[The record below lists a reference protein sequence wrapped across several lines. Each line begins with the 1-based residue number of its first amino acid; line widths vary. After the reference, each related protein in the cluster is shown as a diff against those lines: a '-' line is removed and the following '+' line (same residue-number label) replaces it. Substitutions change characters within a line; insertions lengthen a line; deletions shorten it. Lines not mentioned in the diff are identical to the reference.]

1 MYELYPYFTND
12 GSIGLFSP
20 EADDIYH
27 STYGALTEAYEKFI
41 IPAELDT
48 YFENNSQ
55 IKVLDICYGIG
66 YNSKSFLNFILEKNI
81 LKFEKNIKKNHI
93 LKYNIA
99 TIYTNKIF
107 NRINKLFCIYKRY
120 TDKIFN
126 NKDIQNNISEI
137 RGIINNNDTIY
148 SNNILQDKLS
158 INNKKYKIYLKVLDT
173 DKNLF
178 YLSPF
183 FRQGN
188 KNDKKYNKL
197 NFNYE
202 KITKL
207 LNNEFNQK
215 YQLDQNINL
224 LIFKYIINNC
234 PDIFE
239 DSEIL
244 RILNSKK
251 YKPFFDQKLCA
262 YFKLLRNKRSKY
274 TLPGSLYVFLH
285 NIYYSHVSTSYKK
298 ALNGLKINNFIFEHI
313 IADARQSILSD
324 NNIYNF
330 IFLDAFTPAKCPALW
345 SLEFFK
351 LLFEHL
357 DVNNGMILTYS
368 NSAAVRNAMINAG
381 FFVGK
386 IFNKELNKFTGT
398 IATKNKTL
406 IKHELSEFD
415 LGLIN
420 SKAGIFYRD
429 ENLNQLNEQIIAT
442 HQKEV
447 YESDKISSSKYI
459 KQFKLTTEN

>member
-20 EADDIYH
+20 EVDDIYH

-41 IPAELDT
+41 IPAELDI
-48 YFENNSQ
+48 FIENNSQ

-66 YNSKSFLNFILEKNI
+66 YNTKSFLNFLFEKNI
-81 LKFEKNIKKNHI
+81 LKFKKNIKKNYI
-93 LKYNIA
+93 LKHSIA
-99 TIYTNKIF
+99 PIYTNKIF
-107 NRINKLFCIYKRY
+107 NLINQIICNYKRY
-120 TDKIFN
+120 TNKIFN
-126 NKDIQNNISEI
+126 NNDIQNNIFEFTQT
-137 RGIINNNDTIY
+137 INNTDTIY
-148 SNNILQDKLS
+148 SNNILEDKLCTQ
-158 INNKKYKIYLKVLDT
+158 NKKYKIYLKVLDT
-173 DKNLF
+173 DRNLL

-188 KNDKKYNKL
+188 KNDKKFNNL
-197 NFNYE
+197 NFNYG

-207 LNNEFNQK
+207 LNNEFKQK

-224 LIFKYIINNC
+224 LIFKYIINKC

-262 YFKLLRNKRSKY
+262 YFKLLKSKRSKY
-274 TLPGSLYVFLH
+274 TLLGSLFAFLH

-298 ALNGLKINNFIFEHI
+298 ALNSLKINSFIFEHV
-313 IADARQSILSD
+313 IADARKSILLDS
-324 NNIYNF
+324 NIYNF

-345 SLEFFK
+345 SLEFFR

-357 DVNNGMILTYS
+357 DDNNGMILTYS

-381 FFVGK
+381 FYVGK

-415 LGLIN
+415 LG
-420 SKAGIFYRD
+420 R
-429 ENLNQLNEQIIAT
+429 
-442 HQKEV
+442 
-447 YESDKISSSKYI
+447 YI
-459 KQFKLTTEN
+459 LS